1 MAQIWERSE
10 ELESEIQHFVDE
22 LEFDPRGITTAIV
35 VKGSGFQKTPFNQV
49 FSIRNNASEDKTIE
63 GFLAR
68 HYNNPSGVEIRVG
81 GVVRNN
87 SDIVAELQTDP
98 VEVAGIQLRA
108 DPAVLSGLAIG
119 ISTKTLWGASSS
131 NLITPLAFRDS
142 KDFDAGI
149 VLVPSGFILNGKTGL
164 DFVLPRGQTID
175 FVIFVRAVQSNDVLL
190 REKMKREIGMKPRRP
205 SPVRTAPARPVIRP
219 GASFGYEEE

>member
-1 MAQIWERSE
+1 
-10 ELESEIQHFVDE
+10 L
-22 LEFDPRGITTAIV
+22 
-35 VKGSGFQKTPFNQV
+35 
-49 FSIRNNASEDKTIE
+49 
-63 GFLAR
+63 
-68 HYNNPSGVEIRVG
+68 
-81 GVVRNN
+81 RNN

-98 VEVAGIQLRA
+98 VEVSLIQLRA

-149 VLVPSGFILNGKTGL
+149 VIIPTGFILNGKTGL

-190 REKMKREIGMKPRRP
+190 REKMKREIGMKPKKP
-205 SPVRTAPARPVIRP
+205 SPTRPVMRP

>member
-10 ELESEIQHFVDE
+10 ELEREVQHFIDE
-22 LEFDPRGITTAIV
+22 LEFDPRGVTNPIV
-35 VKGSGFQKTPFNQV
+35 VKGSGQPQKTAFNQV
-49 FSIRNNASEDKTIE
+49 FSIKNNASEDKTIE

-68 HYNNPSGVEIRVG
+68 HYNNPSGIEIRVG
-81 GVVRNN
+81 GVLRNN

-98 VEVAGIQLRA
+98 VEVSLIQLRA

-149 VLVPSGFILNGKTGL
+149 VIIPTGFILNGKTGL

-190 REKMKREIGMKPRRP
+190 REKMKREIGMKPKKP
-205 SPVRTAPARPVIRP
+205 SPTRPVMRP